1 MWAVKDVL
9 SETIQEQDPDF
20 SSRKSLMFEK
30 YLKLI
35 NIKVDIIEKAWIQKK
50 VSPTL
55 SWREGD
61 SGVYMVY
68 INIK

>member
-1 MWAVKDVL
+1 MKDVL

-20 SSRKSLMFEK
+20 SSRKSLMFGK

-35 NIKVDIIEKAWIQKK
+35 NIKVDIIEKAQIQKK

-55 SWREGD
+55 SWREGYL
-61 SGVYMVY
+61 GVY
-68 INIK
+68 INTN

>member
-1 MWAVKDVL
+1 
-9 SETIQEQDPDF
+9 
-20 SSRKSLMFEK
+20 MFGK

-35 NIKVDIIEKAWIQKK
+35 NIKVDIIEKAQIQKK

-61 SGVYMVY
+61 LGVY
-68 INIK
+68 INTN

>member
-1 MWAVKDVL
+1 MKDVL

-20 SSRKSLMFEK
+20 SSRKSLMFGK

-35 NIKVDIIEKAWIQKK
+35 NIKVDIIEKAQIQKK

-61 SGVYMVY
+61 LGVY
-68 INIK
+68 INTN